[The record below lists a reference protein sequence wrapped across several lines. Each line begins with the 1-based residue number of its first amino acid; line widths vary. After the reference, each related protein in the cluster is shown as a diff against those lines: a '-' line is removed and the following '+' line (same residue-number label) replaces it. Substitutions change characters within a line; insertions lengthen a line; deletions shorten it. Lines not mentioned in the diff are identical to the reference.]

1 MATLF
6 KDLKQGHTVHFFNR
20 KTAEYTQGIIASDP
34 SLPHYQATMPT
45 MVVDVP
51 ITINNETKTYSIPET
66 LSTTYYGDTCI
77 STDISDILRE
87 IDQLANQAD
96 TAIAAVPKWEDIQQ
110 RCADLRDNL
119 NPEVKEK
126 KLLDQRM
133 TKLENNMSN
142 MTDMF
147 KQFMKKFE

>member
-1 MATLF
+1 MTLF

-51 ITINNETKTYSIPET
+51 ITINNETKTYSIPES
-66 LSTTYYGDTCI
+66 LSTTYYEDTCI
-77 STDISDILRE
+77 STNISDILRE
-87 IDQLANQAD
+87 IDQLSNQAD
-96 TAIAAVPKWEDIQQ
+96 AAIAAVPKWEDIQQ
-110 RCADLRDNL
+110 KCSDLRDTL
-119 NPEVKEK
+119 NPEIKEK

-133 TKLENNMSN
+133 TKIESNMSD
-142 MTDMF
+142 MKDMF
-147 KQFMKKFE
+147 KQFMEKFN